1 MGGLGLAGADLGGG
15 GRLGT
20 GFWLS
25 SCLGSSS
32 ESKLSKMKNQ
42 TGSLG
47 DHKHCGDTGIKR
59 AIVIQV

>member
-15 GRLGT
+15 GRLGA

-32 ESKLSKMKNQ
+32 GSKFSKMKNQ
-42 TGSLG
+42 TGFS
-47 DHKHCGDTGIKR
+47 I
-59 AIVIQV
+59 

>member
-42 TGSLG
+42 TGFS
-47 DHKHCGDTGIKR
+47 I
-59 AIVIQV
+59 